1 MVLRIC
7 SENLKTM
14 KNTLLR
20 MSRIT
25 HCLWILRMNKKEEK
39 KGRKLRRPWQSV
51 LMSLLMLKMLR
62 MTPVT
67 VKLVTTSL
75 SLLIMMMFREY
86 SAAGNTELSSISPE
100 TVSGIKWYSVNFNFI
115 FFNNS
120 LGLDIYATNDLKTTI
135 A

>member
-7 SENLKTM
+7 SENLKIM
-14 KNTLLR
+14 RNTLLR

-25 HCLWILRMNKKEEK
+25 HSLWILRMNKKEEK

-62 MTPVT
+62 MTHVT

-100 TVSGIKWYSVNFNFI
+100 TVSGINWYSVNFNFN
-115 FFNNS
+115 FFQQ
-120 LGLDIYATNDLKTTI
+120 
-135 A
+135 